1 MSSSCAS
8 SWTPVARTTHP
19 SMDFCG
25 WPYPS
30 SLLVSLRRS
39 YRSFRECLTSASM
52 MSAFSKPRPWWRR
65 RQARARVYI
74 CVSSKSFHFEE
85 RERERQKCVPN
96 RSSFSL
102 RVKGVCVVVVL
113 LLLLLFARILLLKS
127 RRFSRRR
134 RRTFCR
140 FFPSVRP
147 RSSSKL
153 LLVSMWQS
161 LDALANVST
170 KSQSQHRCLSLY
182 MGRSCCLCREREGFG
197 SAIFRRRRY

>member
-65 RQARARVYI
+65 RHARARARIYI

-96 RSSFSL
+96 RSSFLL
-102 RVKGVCVVVVL
+102 RVIKGVFCVLL
-113 LLLLLFARILLLKS
+113 LLLLLFARILLRLKS
-127 RRFSRRR
+127 RRLSRRLR

-140 FFPSVRP
+140 LFPSVRP
-147 RSSSKL
+147 RSSSSKL
-153 LLVSMWQS
+153 VLVSMWR
-161 LDALANVST
+161 L
-170 KSQSQHRCLSLY
+170 CLSIY
-182 MGRSCCLCREREGFG
+182 TGRSCCLCRSSLSSSSSSSSSSSFSLSSRF
-197 SAIFRRRRY
+197 